1 MSTTALTRL
10 AATAAL
16 TTGAVLLA
24 GAPAYAQ
31 VAPDPYEREVA
42 VVSIPGA
49 IMSDSGMQLGQIGLG
64 AAGGLALG
72 GVLVVA
78 VRGNRRPHLAHVA

>member
-1 MSTTALTRL
+1 MSTTAVTRL

-42 VVSIPGA
+42 VVTIPGA
-49 IMSDSGMQLGQIGLG
+49 IMSDSGHLGQIGLG

-72 GVLVVA
+72 GALVVA